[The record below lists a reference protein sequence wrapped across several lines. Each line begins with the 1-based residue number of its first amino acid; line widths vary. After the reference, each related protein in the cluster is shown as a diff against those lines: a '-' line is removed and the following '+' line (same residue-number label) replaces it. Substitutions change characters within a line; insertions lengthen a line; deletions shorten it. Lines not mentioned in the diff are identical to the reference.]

1 MKTIFVF
8 ILVSFLSIHLFSQS
22 KVPPVPKYSLSV
34 ELGKSGLIYS
44 VVFDNALKDRRYGLR
59 GGFGGNFGKYTEVI
73 MAQVGAYRLF
83 GAKLNFFET
92 GIDLHYLSIDIIS
105 DDQVGASSFVYP
117 DYTTQTYYVT
127 FNAGYRARMGKML
140 LRVGAAPGF
149 TKDEFIP
156 GAYISAGVCF

>member
-1 MKTIFVF
+1 MKKMFVF
-8 ILVSFLSIHLFSQS
+8 IVVSFLSVKLFSQL
-22 KVPPVPKYSLSV
+22 KPTPAPKYSLSV

-83 GAKLNFFET
+83 GTKSNFFET
-92 GIDLHYLSIDIIS
+92 GIDLHYLSIDIVS
-105 DDQVGASSFVYP
+105 DDQVGISSFVYP

-127 FNAGYRARMGKML
+127 FNAGYRARMGKFL
-140 LRVGAAPGF
+140 FRAGAAPGF